1 MILQGARKDYPGRG
15 GGVPK
20 SAYKIVFLLYKEA
33 LYNLGTV
40 I

>member
-1 MILQGARKDYPGRG
+1 MILQGARKDYPGR